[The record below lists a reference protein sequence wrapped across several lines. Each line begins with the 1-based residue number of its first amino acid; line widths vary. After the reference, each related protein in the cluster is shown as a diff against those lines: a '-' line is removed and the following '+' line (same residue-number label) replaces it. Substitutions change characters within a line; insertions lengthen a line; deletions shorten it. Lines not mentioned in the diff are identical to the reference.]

1 MLMNN
6 FRNNRKNQDHSHVIV
21 VDPQDQK
28 RLQAFFIHELALYN
42 TIVECF
48 ESRTR
53 AFPKQVAHMS
63 DMEIQL
69 LASLCEHGLQ
79 LKDLDNTEITIP
91 ERIKQLL
98 PALKDNKGKFVL
110 ADHMKWIFDTI
121 LKQKFAVVPQTKR
134 QMIVDLLQFF
144 RDQADILKDP
154 QNSEIMEV
162 AYRVPP
168 SNISKQDIHSKRH
181 LQVPRASIKIKYNHE
196 QDLTEIST
204 PLTHKPIL
212 VLGVN
217 LNEFNGWTTM
227 VIRQEPGRWV
237 NHDTPWVAE
246 FRNTQNKYLIKLNDL
261 GSKRNNR
268 SNTVTSKAFG

>member
-1 MLMNN
+1 MNN
-6 FRNNRKNQDHSHVIV
+6 HRGNLKHQNHSHVIV
-21 VDPQDQK
+21 VDAQDQK

-53 AFPKQVAHMS
+53 AFPKQVAAMS

-69 LASLCEHGLQ
+69 LAALCEHGLQ
-79 LKDLDNTEITIP
+79 LQDLNNPDAQVPSKIS
-91 ERIKQLL
+91 QLL
-98 PALKDNKGKFVL
+98 PAFKDNKGKFTL
-110 ADHMKWIFDTI
+110 AEHMKWIFNTI
-121 LKQKFAVVPQTKR
+121 LKQKFAVVAQTKR
-134 QMIVDLLQFF
+134 QMVIDLLQFF
-144 RDQADILKDP
+144 REQADILKDP

-168 SNISKQDIHSKRH
+168 TNISKQDIHTKRH
-181 LQVPRASIKIKYNHE
+181 LQVPRSAIKIKYNNE
-196 QDLTEIST
+196 QDLTEITT
-204 PLTHKPIL
+204 PLTHKPIQ

-217 LNEFNGWTTM
+217 LNEFNRWTNM

-237 NHDTPWVAE
+237 SYDTPWIAE
-246 FRNTQNKYLIKLNDL
+246 FIDTNNKYLIKLNDL
-261 GSKRNNR
+261 GSKNRIR